1 MEDWGR
7 KMDTEMDAWIFC
19 RALIVLN
26 VRIFPAVLE
35 RRDLLLL
42 SLERQAG
49 FCEIRKKQNSLQSL
63 LLAAI
68 KGWNAA
74 FAKSASSFIWSLW
87 LYQYNCQSQEI
98 PLITLPFT

>member
-1 MEDWGR
+1 
-7 KMDTEMDAWIFC
+7 MDTEMDMDAWIFC
-19 RALIVLN
+19 TAFIVLH

-42 SLERQAG
+42 SPERLAG
-49 FCEIRKKQNSLQSL
+49 FSEILKKQNSVQSL

-98 PLITLPFT
+98 PLITLPFA